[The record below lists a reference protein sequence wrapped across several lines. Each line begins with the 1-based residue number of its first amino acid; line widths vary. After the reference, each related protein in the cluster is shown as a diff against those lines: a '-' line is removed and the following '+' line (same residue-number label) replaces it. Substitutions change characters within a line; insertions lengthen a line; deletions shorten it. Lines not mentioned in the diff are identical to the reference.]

1 MNGEIKKAISANALL
16 SLLEARDQHAL
27 AASAHLQRFA
37 KSQTIYKEGNE
48 ATEVWIVVSGE
59 VKIVKFSEGGSI
71 LALELMIA
79 PEIFGAVF
87 YADNP
92 AYPCSALAVR
102 ETTVVKFQVAKLLS
116 LLEKS
121 APLQKAMLGETCRRF
136 CHAQNM
142 RGLAMES
149 ATKRIA
155 YALVYLH
162 GKFGHEIPHS
172 RATLAELAGTTV
184 ETAIRI
190 TSSLSKQSMIATK
203 RGRIEV
209 LALGSL
215 KKLVF
220 GIAATDQVRVIPE
233 RDSESR
239 SK

>member
-1 MNGEIKKAISANALL
+1 MKRADSSGEIAKALAANSLL

-27 AASAHLQRFA
+27 ATAADLQVFA
-37 KSQTIYKEGNE
+37 KNQTIYKEGAA
-48 ATEVWIVVSGE
+48 ATAVWIVVSGQ
-59 VKIVKFSEGGSI
+59 VKIVKFSEGGSV

-92 AYPCSALAVR
+92 TYPCTALAVR
-102 ETTVVKFQVAKLLS
+102 ETTVVKFQVAKLFS
-116 LLEKS
+116 LLERS
-121 APLQKAMLGETCRRF
+121 APLQKAMLDETCRRF

-149 ATKRIA
+149 AAKRIA
-155 YALVYLH
+155 YALIYLH
-162 GKFGHEIPHS
+162 GKFGDEIPHS

-190 TSSLSKQSMIATK
+190 TSSLSKHSMIATK

-209 LALGSL
+209 LALGRL

-220 GIAATDQVRVIPE
+220 GIAART
-233 RDSESR
+233 
-239 SK
+239 K

>member
-1 MNGEIKKAISANALL
+1 MKRADSSVEIAKAIAANSLL
-16 SLLEARDQHAL
+16 SLLETREQHAL
-27 AASAHLQRFA
+27 TTSAQLQRFA
-37 KSQTIYKEGNE
+37 KNQTIYKEGDA
-48 ATEVWIVVSGE
+48 ATEVWIVISGQ
-59 VKIVKFSEGGSI
+59 VKIVKFSEGGSV

-79 PEIFGAVF
+79 SEIFGAVF

-92 AYPCSALAVR
+92 TYPCTALAVR
-102 ETTVVKFQVAKLLS
+102 ETAVVKFQVAKLFS

-149 ATKRIA
+149 AAKRVA

-162 GKFGHEIPHS
+162 GKFGDEIPHS

-190 TSSLSKQSMIATK
+190 TSALSKQSMIATK

-209 LALGSL
+209 LTLGRL

-220 GIAATDQVRVIPE
+220 GVAART
-233 RDSESR
+233 
-239 SK
+239 K